1 MSFQPALERKSD
13 LPFTGFEITK
23 VMEDK
28 AQHRAKLSKSI
39 AEKVE
44 LTTQMREQLNV
55 LKKTSGSSVDDQI
68 VLAELEYRL
77 VKEEMA
83 LLTLQEQHWQSAALC
98 HVPEQM
104 DPSDVLHSYIMSVR
118 KNGSV
123 PALHAT
129 DSLHPDHSV
138 LVSCRGDLPTVE
150 WAHHTTD
157 LQAGDR
163 LLEVNG
169 HLVISKDSTEVTRL
183 LNWRR
188 PHCRIVFLRPL
199 RPHQWLKGG
208 GACRETAQ
216 LRQELTA
223 VVERLNRQMAE
234 STNMNQLNERLKKDQ
249 EELKSQNRQ
258 LKLQVLSL
266 QSLLLYLHKS
276 AEKSEQTDSTVF
288 DLLGAKSILWRK
300 PEEDN
305 T

>member
-1 MSFQPALERKSD
+1 MIDVKAALGRHEARYAGALKESRRTSGSESNGESEKVKFRR
-13 LPFTGFEITK
+13 LYPCMNAIRLSEGFEFLSLC

-28 AQHRAKLSKSI
+28 AQRRARLSKSI
-39 AEKVE
+39 AQKVD
-44 LTTQMREQLNV
+44 LTAQLREQLNV
-55 LKKTSGSSVDDQI
+55 LKNTTGNSVDDQI

-98 HVPEQM
+98 HAPEQL
-104 DPSDVLHSYIMSVR
+104 DPSDILHSYIMSVR
-118 KNGSV
+118 KSGSV

-138 LVSCRGDLPTVE
+138 LVSSRGDLPTVE

-169 HLVISKDSTEVTRL
+169 HLVIGKDSSEVTRL
-183 LNWRR
+183 LNRHR
-188 PHCRIVFLRPL
+188 PLCRIVFLRPL

-234 STNMNQLNERLKKDQ
+234 SANVTQLNER
-249 EELKSQNRQ
+249 
-258 LKLQVLSL
+258 
-266 QSLLLYLHKS
+266 
-276 AEKSEQTDSTVF
+276 
-288 DLLGAKSILWRK
+288 
-300 PEEDN
+300 
-305 T
+305 